1 MDDLYLRAI
10 EAKAEIRTNNNRKK
24 NQAVPRTWRRFLKRS
39 CTGSQDMQELMP
51 IKAQT
56 LWGATMKIQKNTLLK
71 RMHRILGPIVCG
83 KVK

>member
-39 CTGSQDMQELMP
+39 CTGSQD
-51 IKAQT
+51 I
-56 LWGATMKIQKNTLLK
+56 
-71 RMHRILGPIVCG
+71 HG
-83 KVK
+83 KVLSLAHARTHANQSSNSLGCYNENTEKHLIKEDA